1 MRGSSFELT
10 NASGEPLRGDLY
22 APGGERRRPVVVVCH
37 GFKGFKNWG
46 FFPELSSRLAA
57 GGFLTA
63 AFDFSGS
70 GIGADLQNFTELERF
85 ARDTTSKQVADLGC
99 VLDALHA
106 QRLGAGRAD
115 LQRVAVLGHSRG
127 AAAALIRAHEDARVR
142 AVIAWSGVSTLWR
155 YSEAEIAAW
164 KERGFMEFLN
174 ARTKQMMRIE
184 YDMVEDLIVNRE
196 RFDLLRAARAL
207 SAPLLIVH
215 GEDDESVPL
224 REAHA
229 IHEAAA
235 RASATLHVVPG
246 AGHTFGAVHPWK
258 GSTPALEDAI
268 AATLDW
274 LLEMWPEAGE
284 GTEV

>member
-1 MRGSSFELT
+1 MRGSSFELS
-10 NASGEPLRGDLY
+10 NASGEPLRGDVY
-22 APGGERRRPVVVVCH
+22 APAGERRCPVVVVCH
-37 GFKGFKNWG
+37 GFKGFKDWG

-57 GGFLTA
+57 SGFLTVP
-63 AFDFSGS
+63 FNFSGS

-127 AAAALIRAHEDARVR
+127 AATALIRAHEDARVR
-142 AVIAWSGVSTLWR
+142 AVIAWSGISTLWR
-155 YSEAEIAAW
+155 YPEAEIAAW

-184 YDMVEDLIVNRE
+184 YGMVEDLLANRE
-196 RFDLLRAARAL
+196 RFDLIRTARAL
-207 SAPLLIVH
+207 SVPLLIVH
-215 GEDDESVPL
+215 GEEDESVPV

-229 IHEAAA
+229 IYEAAGTA
-235 RASATLHVVPG
+235 GDTLQIVPG
-246 AGHTFGAVHPWK
+246 SGHTFGAVHPWK
-258 GSTPALEDAI
+258 GSTPALDEAIDATR
-268 AATLDW
+268 AW
-274 LLEMWPEAGE
+274 LLELWPDAGE
-284 GTEV
+284 GAEA